1 MPEHDEEYGQGWGG
15 SVYEKVTCPSG
26 ARCLLRT
33 LQPGDLIGEDA
44 LGSMDLLGPK
54 IMEMIKK
61 AGTPS
66 ASPAAALEKA
76 AEIERGVAEMTS
88 SLSSPI
94 KVLSFMDKVVLKA
107 VAKPQLVI
115 PPENYADREQG
126 VFYID
131 TVGMSDKL
139 FIFNRVMKDIR
150 ELDQFSDAAPHL
162 DVVAGSPGV
171 SNATESVAADGRAG
185 GVLP

>member
-15 SVYEKVTCPSG
+15 SVFEKVTCPSG
-26 ARCLLRT
+26 ARCLLRK

-54 IMEMIKK
+54 IMEMIKM

-66 ASPAAALEKA
+66 ATPAAALDKA

-88 SLSSPI
+88 TLSSGD
-94 KVLSFMDKVVLKA
+94 KVLNFMDKIVLKA
-107 VAKPQLVI
+107 VAKPELVI
-115 PPENYADREQG
+115 PPEKYTDRVDG
-126 VFYID
+126 VFYVD
-131 TVGMSDKL
+131 TVGLSDKL
-139 FIFNRVMKDIR
+139 FIFNKVMKDIR
-150 ELDQFSDAAPHL
+150 DLDQFPDTAADV

-171 SNATESVAADGRAG
+171 PDAAESVAADGRAG
-185 GVLP
+185 RVLS